1 MTRRRPAKASGGA
14 VAAAQRE
21 PAGAPGR
28 TTSRGKPPPGRSATA
43 RGGATRD
50 RIVLAARTVAVQRG
64 PGGLTLRAV
73 AAKSAISLSN
83 LQYHFGSQDELLRAV
98 LDAELASGEAFVA
111 HAIAACPEDPLGA
124 AIDALLDLQHQRGA
138 ARLFFSLWAMA
149 TTSRSFRAALHAF
162 YAGFVERIALVGPP
176 EAKQR
181 AWLVVAL
188 LEGASLFRCG
198 VAGTTDALQE
208 AALRTQLR
216 ALIGYPAVPRAHSS
230 D

>member
-1 MTRRRPAKASGGA
+1 
-14 VAAAQRE
+14 
-21 PAGAPGR
+21 
-28 TTSRGKPPPGRSATA
+28 
-43 RGGATRD
+43 
-50 RIVLAARTVAVQRG
+50 VLAARTVAVQRG

-73 AAKSAISLSN
+73 AAQSAISLSN
-83 LQYHFGSQDELLRAV
+83 LQYHFASQDELLRAV

-111 HAIAACPEDPLGA
+111 QAIAACPDDPPGA
-124 AIDALLDLQHQRGA
+124 AIDALLELQHQRGA

-149 TTSRSFRAALHAF
+149 TTSRSLRSALHAF
-162 YAGFVERIALVGPP
+162 YAGFVERIALVAPP

-198 VAGTTDALQE
+198 VAGSSDGVQE

-216 ALIGYPAVPRAHSS
+216 ALMGYPAVSGARPTVRSS
-230 D
+230 SARSPSSGQP